1 MNEYNEVVSSIVQHI
16 IIRLLPMV
24 LCSIALLVIVIM
36 AVKYKIFTRKAFGV
50 VAIWFLIV
58 VVYILYK
65 FGPLYW
71 DIKNTSYIIY
81 NGSFEYI
88 DDFNKNSDQVILSNG
103 LRLYSEGIDLDSG
116 NYSGELIYC
125 KNAKWV
131 LEIDV
136 TTNELF

>member
-88 DDFNKNSDQVILSNG
+88 DDSNKNSDQVILSND

-116 NYSGELIYC
+116 YYCGKLIYC

-136 TTNELF
+136 TTNEF